1 MRLLLDTH
9 VMLWWMAD
17 DRRLSRLARETLADG
32 RVQLLWS
39 VVSSFEL
46 AVKVAVGKLEL
57 GRSLSELFVEI
68 VSRQGAELL
77 PITNAH
83 CARLADLTL
92 HHRDPFDL
100 LLIAQSL
107 VEKIPILTAD
117 SKMRLYPADLLW

>member
-9 VMLWWMAD
+9 VMLWWLAD
-17 DRRLSRLARETLADG
+17 DQRLSQVAREMIADG
-32 RVQLLWS
+32 GVQLLWS

-46 AVKVAVGKLEL
+46 AVKVGVGRLQL
-57 GRSLSELFVEI
+57 GRSLNELFVEI
-68 VSRQGAELL
+68 VSRQRAQLL

-83 CARLADLTL
+83 CARLADLAL
-92 HHRDPFDL
+92 HHRDPFDR

-117 SKMRLYPADLLW
+117 SKMQLYSADLLW